1 MNVDEQLKLLS
12 EGAAEIIRLEELR
25 VRLKRSLETGIPLRI
40 KAGFDPTAPDLHLGH
55 TVMLRKMRRFQDLG
69 HSIIFLIGDFTG
81 LIGDPT
87 GQSITRKQLSKEEVL
102 QNAETYK
109 SQVFKILKPEKTTV
123 EFNSRWMSS
132 LSSDKFLELSSHST
146 VARMLERDDFEKRLK
161 KKQPISIHELLYP
174 LIQGFDSVV
183 LKADVELGGTDQKFN
198 LLMGR
203 ELQKEYGQ
211 DPQVVFMLPI
221 LEGLDG
227 VKKMSKTLGNS
238 IGIQESAAKIF
249 GKVMSIPD
257 NLMYRYYELCTDL
270 TFTEICKI
278 KNDIQGGGLHPK
290 DAKSELAKMIV
301 RDFHSLQ
308 AAKQAEEEFNRIF
321 VQRLSPINMPEKK
334 LAISQQKVRL
344 SKLIVHWGL
353 ASSVGEASRL
363 ITQEAVTINDQK
375 VTNLK
380 TEIDFSQ
387 PFVSVLKV
395 GKRRFLKV
403 IVEKSQD
410 Q

>member
-1 MNVDEQLKLLS
+1 MTVDEQLKLLS
-12 EGAAEIIRLEELR
+12 EGATEIIRLEDLR
-25 VRLKRSLETGIPLRI
+25 FRLKRSLETGIPLRI

-55 TVMLRKMRRFQDLG
+55 TVMLRKMRQFQDLG

-109 SQVFKILKPEKTTV
+109 NQVFKILRPEKTTV

-132 LSSDKFLELSSHST
+132 LSSNEFLELSSHST
-146 VARMLERDDFEKRLK
+146 VARMLERDDFSKRLK

-174 LIQGFDSVV
+174 LIQGFDSVI

-238 IGIQESAAKIF
+238 IGIQELPTKIF

-257 NLMYRYYELCTDL
+257 GLMYRYYELCTNL
-270 TFTEICKI
+270 TSTEICKI
-278 KNDIQGGGLHPK
+278 KKDVQGGGLHPK
-290 DAKSELAKMIV
+290 DAKSKLAKMIV
-301 RDFHSLQ
+301 RDFHSVQ

-321 VQRLSPINMPEKK
+321 VQRLSPSSMPEKK
-334 LAISQQKVRL
+334 LTTSQQKLRL
-344 SKLIVHWGL
+344 SKLIVQWGL
-353 ASSVGEASRL
+353 AASVAEAGRL
-363 ITQEAVTINDQK
+363 ITQEAVTINKQK
-375 VTNLK
+375 VTDLK
-380 TEIDFSQ
+380 AEIDFSQ
-387 PFVSVLKV
+387 PSISVLRV
-395 GKRRFLKV
+395 GKHRFLKV
-403 IVEKSQD
+403 IVEQSAE
-410 Q
+410 

>member
-1 MNVDEQLKLLS
+1 MTVDEQIKLLS
-12 EGAAEIIRLEELR
+12 EGAAEIIRLEDLHF
-25 VRLKRSLETGIPLRI
+25 RLKRSLETGIPLRI

-109 SQVFKILKPEKTTV
+109 NQVFKILIPEKTTV

-132 LSSDKFLELSSHST
+132 LSSNEFLELSSHST
-146 VARMLERDDFEKRLK
+146 VARMLERDDFSKRLK

-174 LIQGFDSVV
+174 LIQGFDSVI

-211 DPQVVFMLPI
+211 NPQVVFMLPI

-238 IGIQESAAKIF
+238 IGIQESPNKIF

-257 NLMYRYYELCTDL
+257 SLMYRYYELCTDL
-270 TFTEICKI
+270 TSTEICKI
-278 KNDIQGGGLHPK
+278 KKDVQGGGLHPK
-290 DAKSELAKMIV
+290 DAKSKLAKMIV
-301 RDFHSLQ
+301 RDFHSVQ

-321 VQRLSPINMPEKK
+321 VQRLSPSSMPEKK
-334 LAISQQKVRL
+334 LTTSQQKLRL
-344 SKLIVHWGL
+344 SKLIVQWGL
-353 ASSVGEASRL
+353 ATSVGEAGRL
-363 ITQEAVTINDQK
+363 ITQEAVTINKQK
-375 VTNLK
+375 VTDLK
-380 TEIDFSQ
+380 AEIDFSQ
-387 PFVSVLKV
+387 PSVFVLRV
-395 GKRRFLKV
+395 GKHRFLKV
-403 IVEKSQD
+403 IVEQSEE
-410 Q
+410 